1 MTLKL
6 KIDSQN
12 YEFDLSSYAD
22 QLKEKADIQEKSNL
36 SDEEKNT
43 LQQPALIVEE
53 ENYKLVIT
61 SFYLEESNE

>member
-6 KIDSQN
+6 KIDNQN

-22 QLKEKADIQEKSNL
+22 QLKEKSDLQEKSDL

-53 ENYKLVIT
+53 ENYKLAIT
-61 SFYLEESNE
+61 SFNLEENKE

>member
-12 YEFDLSSYAD
+12 YEFDLSNYAD

-43 LQQPALIVEE
+43 LQQPALIVEK

>member
-12 YEFDLSSYAD
+12 YEFDLYNYAD

-43 LQQPALIVEE
+43 LQQPALILEE
-53 ENYKLVIT
+53 ENYKLAIT
-61 SFYLEESNE
+61 SFNLEENKE

>member
-12 YEFDLSSYAD
+12 YEFDLSNYAD
-22 QLKEKADIQEKSNL
+22 QLKEKADLQEKSNL

-53 ENYKLVIT
+53 ENYKIVIT
-61 SFYLEESNE
+61 SFNL

>member
-12 YEFDLSSYAD
+12 YEFDLSNYAD

-53 ENYKLVIT
+53 ENYKLAIT
-61 SFYLEESNE
+61 SFNLEENKE